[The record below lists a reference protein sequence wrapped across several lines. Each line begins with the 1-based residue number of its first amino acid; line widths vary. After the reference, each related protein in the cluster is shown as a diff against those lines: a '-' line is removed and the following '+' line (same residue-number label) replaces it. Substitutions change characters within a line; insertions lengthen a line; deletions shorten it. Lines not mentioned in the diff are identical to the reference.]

1 MTVLIYNLKTAWPTR
16 ISMPFLSFLGNLLE
30 DAYVNFQDGVDN
42 FEIAKHANS
51 GVGGAVPL

>member
-1 MTVLIYNLKTAWPTR
+1 
-16 ISMPFLSFLGNLLE
+16 MPFLSFLGNLLE